1 MIVQKSQNK
10 NPTTTT
16 GFQNM
21 ENDSELSI
29 SQDPEINEIKLQQA
43 IAERESIRKR
53 NVVTKDD
60 QVFGIIPLDPSLG
73 EEKC

>member
-1 MIVQKSQNK
+1 M
-10 NPTTTT
+10 
-16 GFQNM
+16 GFQNL

-60 QVFGIIPLDPSLG
+60 
-73 EEKC
+73 